1 VSRFKTKASKSINGN
16 LNNQQS
22 SSSIANVSAPKPQPS
37 IPTKKLVQLFKN
49 RSLCSPV
56 KDVSTLSLAKQPTGM
71 KRSLIKPSKSKI
83 DSHRLVRPTKP
94 AVSTKPKKL
103 THSEA
108 SNLNRIPEAEEPK
121 NFRMKSINSTSFDPS
136 STSIQPARPRRAGH
150 LRNKSMSAEIRKSRS
165 PFLNPQRSIAFSV
178 RTKKG
183 VNGNSKKMNQDSF
196 TAALHFR
203 DNTQEHLFAVFDGHG
218 SNGHLVSNY
227 LSTNI
232 ASVLQAKLQQNPAPE
247 IALHNSYK
255 ALFDALLKGPIDIA
269 FSGST
274 AVCCL
279 VQDGVIYCA
288 NCGDSRA
295 ILGLEGDSGEFTF
308 KKLSVDHKLDLP
320 EERSRI
326 EQQGGKVEEFVL
338 SNGERCGPLR
348 VWLPGKSVPGLAMSR
363 SIGDLV
369 AASVGVLWNPGTVQ

>member
-1 VSRFKTKASKSINGN
+1 
-16 LNNQQS
+16 
-22 SSSIANVSAPKPQPS
+22 
-37 IPTKKLVQLFKN
+37 
-49 RSLCSPV
+49 
-56 KDVSTLSLAKQPTGM
+56 
-71 KRSLIKPSKSKI
+71 
-83 DSHRLVRPTKP
+83 
-94 AVSTKPKKL
+94 
-103 THSEA
+103 
-108 SNLNRIPEAEEPK
+108 
-121 NFRMKSINSTSFDPS
+121 
-136 STSIQPARPRRAGH
+136 
-150 LRNKSMSAEIRKSRS
+150 MSAEIRQSRS
-165 PFLNPQRSIAFSV
+165 PYLNPQRSIAFSV

-183 VNGNSKKMNQDSF
+183 VNGSSKKMNQDSF
-196 TAALHFR
+196 TAVLNFR
-203 DNTQEHLFAVFDGHG
+203 DCTQEHLFAVFDGHG

-227 LSTNI
+227 LSTHI
-232 ASVLQAKLQQNPAPE
+232 AAVLQAKLQLNSAPE
-247 IALHNSYK
+247 IALHNAYK

-274 AVCCL
+274 AVSCL

-295 ILGLEGDSGEFTF
+295 ILGVEGDDGEFTF

-326 EQQGGKVEEFVL
+326 EQQGGRVEEFVL

-369 AASVGVLWNPGTVQ
+369 AASVGVLWNPGTFE

>member
-1 VSRFKTKASKSINGN
+1 M
-16 LNNQQS
+16 
-22 SSSIANVSAPKPQPS
+22 
-37 IPTKKLVQLFKN
+37 
-49 RSLCSPV
+49 SLS
-56 KDVSTLSLAKQPTGM
+56 KQPNPL
-71 KRSLIKPSKSKI
+71 KRGLIKPGKSKL
-83 DSHRLVRPTKP
+83 DSHRLVRPTKQAAAAP
-94 AVSTKPKKL
+94 RPRKL
-103 THSEA
+103 VHSEA
-108 SNLNRIPEAEEPK
+108 SNLNRIPDGEEPRNVRAK
-121 NFRMKSINSTSFDPS
+121 NISSTSLDPS
-136 STSIQPARPRRAGH
+136 STSIQPSRPGRVGH
-150 LRNKSMSAEIRKSRS
+150 LRKKSMSAEIRKSRA

-183 VNGNSKKMNQDSF
+183 VSGNSKKMNQDSF
-196 TAALHFR
+196 ATVLNFR
-203 DNTQEHLFAVFDGHG
+203 DSTQEHLFAVFDGHG
-218 SNGHLVSNY
+218 ANGHLVSNY

-232 ASVLQAKLQQNPAPE
+232 AAALQAKLQQNPAPE

-274 AVCCL
+274 AVTCL
-279 VQDGVIYCA
+279 IQDGVVYCA

-295 ILGLEGDSGEFTF
+295 ILGLEGDRGEFTF

-320 EERSRI
+320 EERTRI

-338 SNGERCGPLR
+338 ANGERCGPLR

-369 AASVGVLWNPGTVQ
+369 AASVGVLWTPGSPG